1 MNRCLYLSF
10 LLALSACASR
20 PKTEPVI
27 NRTCEK
33 TPIMQSDLTGF
44 NITPAPGKVTVLRII
59 RSSCPYCKEDLE
71 QIGLM
76 LKTQRW
82 KTEQMQVIL
91 VAYRKE
97 GVENRQTFDAF
108 VRELAGKGFP
118 IESVQIVYLDKTYP
132 ALLKSKTASGELI
145 FEDWKAVPYSL
156 VFAKNGRLAYR
167 GHFTMNHASQDAHY
181 DFLTDLQTESCPPAP
196 AGG

>member
-1 MNRCLYLSF
+1 MTRILALIV
-10 LLALSACASR
+10 LLILSACASR
-20 PKTEPVI
+20 QKLEPVI
-27 NRTCEK
+27 NRSCGK
-33 TPIMQSDLTGF
+33 TPIMQTDLSSF
-44 NITPAPGKVTVLRII
+44 NINPAAGKVTVLRII

-76 LKTQRW
+76 FKTQRW
-82 KTEQMQVIL
+82 KPEQIQVIL
-91 VAYRKE
+91 MAYRKE
-97 GVENRQTFDAF
+97 GVENRETFDGF

-132 ALLKSKTASGELI
+132 ALLKAKTASGEFI

-167 GHFTMNHASQDAHY
+167 GHFTMNHASQSAHY
-181 DFLTDLQTESCPPAP
+181 DFLTELQSESCP